1 MNEAARPKTE
11 DEDQMQLGTI
21 KKPDLSAALQT
32 PERLRGYC
40 AQLEAGDILF
50 FPETPIDIPANDL
63 AFLLGHQQVGGA
75 YHKNIAYRPLEDR
88 ITGFDA
94 WDSASAERL
103 RGIMRRYSDDVIGF
117 LRSFLAPY
125 QARWKVDY
133 ASYRPEEEEGRDL
146 SLRKRN
152 DLLHTDAFPTRPTR
166 GDRILRFFNNINPQ
180 KTRNWITT
188 ETFDVLI
195 EKMRTGKL
203 NGGRVPLPSS
213 MTSSAAKRGL
223 ASLGLGAL
231 APSLK
236 RSPYD
241 EFMMRFH
248 NYLKENS
255 EFQKNCPKQHWE
267 FPPGSSWMV
276 YTDMVSHAVLSGQFA
291 LEQTLIVSREV
302 MVVPEKSPYGVLSR
316 IAVSQ
321 R

>member
-1 MNEAARPKTE
+1 
-11 DEDQMQLGTI
+11 MQLVAISRNELAESLKQPG
-21 KKPDLSAALQT
+21 
-32 PERLRGYC
+32 RLRDYC
-40 AQLEAGDILF
+40 AELEAGDIIF
-50 FPETPIDIPANDL
+50 FPETPISISSNDL
-63 AFLLGHQQVGGA
+63 EFLIGHQQVGGA

-94 WDSASAERL
+94 QDPKIADRL
-103 RGIMRRYSDDVIGF
+103 RGIMRRYSDDVIDF
-117 LRSFLAPY
+117 LRGFLAPY
-125 QARWKVDY
+125 QARWRVDY

-152 DLLHTDAFPTRPTR
+152 DLLHTDAFPTRPTH

-180 KTRNWITT
+180 RTRNWITT
-188 ETFDVLI
+188 ETFDVLV
-195 EKMRTGKL
+195 EKMRAGKL
-203 NGGRVPLPSS
+203 NGGSSVPLPSS
-213 MTSSAAKRGL
+213 MQMSGAKRAL
-223 ASLGLGAL
+223 AGIGFGAL

-255 EFQKNCPKQHWE
+255 LFQQNCPKQHWE

-291 LEQTLIVSREV
+291 LEQTLIISRQV
-302 MVVPEKSPYGVLSR
+302 MVTPEKSPYGVLSKFAAAR
-316 IAVSQ
+316 
-321 R
+321 

>member
-1 MNEAARPKTE
+1 
-11 DEDQMQLGTI
+11 MQLVTI
-21 KKPDLSAALQT
+21 SRNELSESLTQPA
-32 PERLRGYC
+32 RLRDYC
-40 AQLEAGDILF
+40 AKLEAGNIIF
-50 FPETPIDIPANDL
+50 FPETPIGIPGTDL
-63 AFLLGHQQVGGA
+63 EFLIGHQQVGGA

-94 WDSASAERL
+94 QDVKMAERL
-103 RGIMRRYSDDVIGF
+103 RGIMRRYSDDVIEF
-117 LRSFLAPY
+117 LRGFLAPY
-125 QARWKVDY
+125 QARWHVDY

-152 DLLHTDAFPTRPTR
+152 DLLHTDAFPTRPTH

-180 KTRNWITT
+180 RTRNWITT
-188 ETFDVLI
+188 ETFDVLV
-195 EKMRTGKL
+195 EKMRAGKL
-203 NGGRVPLPSS
+203 NGGSSVPLPSS
-213 MTSSAAKRGL
+213 MQMSGAKRAL
-223 ASLGLGAL
+223 AGIGFGAL

-255 EFQKNCPKQHWE
+255 SFQQNCPKQHWE

-291 LEQTLIVSREV
+291 LEQTLIVSRQV
-302 MVVPEKSPYGVLSR
+302 MVTPEKSPYGVL
-316 IAVSQ
+316 AKLATVK
-321 R
+321 

>member
-1 MNEAARPKTE
+1 
-11 DEDQMQLGTI
+11 MQLVTI
-21 KKPDLSAALQT
+21 SRNELTDALKE
-32 PERLRGYC
+32 PARLRDFC
-40 AQLEAGDILF
+40 VKLEAGDIIF
-50 FPETPIDIPANDL
+50 FPETPLVIPSSDL
-63 AFLLGHQQVGGA
+63 EFLIGHQQVGGA

-94 WDSASAERL
+94 QDPKIADRL
-103 RGIMRRYSDDVIGF
+103 RGIMRRYSDDVIDF
-117 LRSFLAPY
+117 LRGFLAPY
-125 QARWKVDY
+125 QARWRVDY

-152 DLLHTDAFPTRPTR
+152 DLLHTDAFPTRPTH

-180 KTRNWITT
+180 RTRNWITT
-188 ETFDVLI
+188 ETFDVLV
-195 EKMRTGKL
+195 EKMRAGKL
-203 NGGRVPLPSS
+203 NGGSSVPLPSS
-213 MTSSAAKRGL
+213 MQMSGAKRAL
-223 ASLGLGAL
+223 AGIGFGTL

-255 EFQKNCPKQHWE
+255 SFQQNCPKQHWE

-291 LEQTLIVSREV
+291 LEQTLIISREV
-302 MVVPEKSPYGVLSR
+302 MVTPEKSPYGVLSSL
-316 IAVSQ
+316 AK
-321 R
+321 

>member
-1 MNEAARPKTE
+1 
-11 DEDQMQLGTI
+11 MQLVTI
-21 KKPDLSAALQT
+21 HRADLARAVENSS
-32 PERLRGYC
+32 RLRSYC
-40 AQLEAGDILF
+40 TQLEAGDILF
-50 FPETPIDIPANDL
+50 FPETPIPIPSGDL
-63 AFLLGHQQVGGA
+63 AFLLGHQQVGGT

-88 ITGFDA
+88 ITGFEA
-94 WDSASAERL
+94 ADSKISDRL
-103 RGIMRRYSDDVIGF
+103 RGIMQRYSKDVIGF
-117 LRSFLAPY
+117 LQRFLGPY
-125 QARWKVDY
+125 QAHWKVDY

-146 SLRKRN
+146 ALRKRN
-152 DLLHTDAFPTRPTR
+152 DLLHTDAFPTRPTH

-195 EKMRTGKL
+195 DKMRAGKL
-203 NGGRVPLPSS
+203 NGGSSVPLPSS
-213 MTSSAAKRGL
+213 MDVSRVKRALAGL
-223 ASLGLGAL
+223 GFGAL

-255 EFQKNCPKQHWE
+255 SFQQNCPKQRWE

-291 LEQTLIVSREV
+291 LEQTLIVSRQALV
-302 MVVPEKSPYGVLSR
+302 APENSPYGVLLRLAASR
-316 IAVSQ
+316 

>member
-1 MNEAARPKTE
+1 
-11 DEDQMQLGTI
+11 MQLVAI
-21 KKPDLSAALQT
+21 SRNELADSLKQPS
-32 PERLRGYC
+32 RLRDYC
-40 AQLEAGDILF
+40 AKLEAGDIIF
-50 FPETPIDIPANDL
+50 FPETPINITASDL
-63 AFLLGHQQVGGA
+63 EFLIGHQQVGGA

-94 WDSASAERL
+94 QDPKIADRL
-103 RGIMRRYSDDVIGF
+103 REVMHRYSDDVVDF
-117 LRSFLAPY
+117 LRGFLAPY
-125 QARWKVDY
+125 QARWRVDY

-152 DLLHTDAFPTRPTR
+152 DLLHTDAFPTRPTH

-180 KTRNWITT
+180 RTRNWITT
-188 ETFDVLI
+188 ETFDVLV
-195 EKMRTGKL
+195 ERMRAGKL
-203 NGGRVPLPSS
+203 NGGNSVPLPSTMQMS
-213 MTSSAAKRGL
+213 GTKRAL
-223 ASLGLGAL
+223 AGIGFGAL

-255 EFQKNCPKQHWE
+255 SFQQNCPKQHWE

-291 LEQTLIVSREV
+291 LEQTLIISRQV
-302 MVVPEKSPYGVLSR
+302 MVAPEKSPYGVLSKF
-316 IAVSQ
+316 AK
-321 R
+321 

>member
-1 MNEAARPKTE
+1 
-11 DEDQMQLGTI
+11 
-21 KKPDLSAALQT
+21 
-32 PERLRGYC
+32 LRSYC

-50 FPETPIDIPANDL
+50 FPETPILVPGGDL

-88 ITGFDA
+88 ITGFEA
-94 WDSASAERL
+94 ADSKISDRL
-103 RGIMRRYSDDVIGF
+103 RGIMQRYSRDVIGF
-117 LRSFLAPY
+117 LQRFLGPY
-125 QARWKVDY
+125 QAHWKVDY
-133 ASYRPEEEEGRDL
+133 ASYRPEEEEDRDL
-146 SLRKRN
+146 ALRKRN
-152 DLLHTDAFPTRPTR
+152 DLLHTDAFPTRPTQ

-195 EKMRTGKL
+195 DKMRAGKL
-203 NGGRVPLPSS
+203 NGGGSVPLPSS
-213 MTSSAAKRGL
+213 MDVSRVKRAL
-223 ASLGLGAL
+223 ARLGFGAL

-255 EFQKNCPKQHWE
+255 SFQQNCPKQRWE

-291 LEQTLIVSREV
+291 LEQTLIVSRQA
-302 MVVPEKSPYGVLSR
+302 MVAPEKSPYEVLSR
-316 IAVSQ
+316 VAGS